1 MRNRIGKHCNAINAK
16 GGEVNNKFQHLFVKC
31 NRPEAQFHHAP
42 FYPHNSCYQGGTQKY
57 QKIYLKKYKF
67 ISQRIFG
74 SRSFALLTSLIHND
88 DK

>member
-42 FYPHNSCYQGGTQKY
+42 FYPHNS
-57 QKIYLKKYKF
+57 
-67 ISQRIFG
+67 
-74 SRSFALLTSLIHND
+74 
-88 DK
+88 